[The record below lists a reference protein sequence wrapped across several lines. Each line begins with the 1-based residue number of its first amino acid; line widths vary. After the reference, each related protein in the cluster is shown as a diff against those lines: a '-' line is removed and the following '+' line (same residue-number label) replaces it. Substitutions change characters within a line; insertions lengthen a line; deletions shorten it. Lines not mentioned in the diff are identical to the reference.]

1 VERATGVLLVVTGV
15 LFLTGTIQTM
25 GYWLLEAFPALG
37 SWARRAYALAP
48 TRALEWG
55 MGETIFY
62 EIAALLLAAAV
73 IGLLGTALRQ
83 PVVVSFIAVGIIA
96 ATLFQ
101 PSPHTVEQIDFFAE
115 LGVTLLLFL
124 VGLKLDW
131 RLVRALGPVALA
143 TGLGQVGFTSGFGFL
158 ICLGSASTP

>member
-1 VERATGVLLVVTGV
+1 
-15 LFLTGTIQTM
+15 
-25 GYWLLEAFPALG
+25 
-37 SWARRAYALAP
+37 
-48 TRALEWG
+48 
-55 MGETIFY
+55 MGENIFY

-115 LGVTLLLFL
+115 LGVTLCCSSS
-124 VGLKLDW
+124 GSSSTGGWCARSGRW
-131 RLVRALGPVALA
+131 RWRRGWAR
-143 TGLGQVGFTSGFGFL
+143 
-158 ICLGSASTP
+158 SASPQSSAS

>member
-1 VERATGVLLVVTGV
+1 
-15 LFLTGTIQTM
+15 
-25 GYWLLEAFPALG
+25 
-37 SWARRAYALAP
+37 
-48 TRALEWG
+48 
-55 MGETIFY
+55 MGEAIFY

-115 LGVTLLLFL
+115 LGDDPHGGLL
-124 VGLKLDW
+124 
-131 RLVRALGPVALA
+131 VALKAHRFQGRVAITARDDQEGRILAEGGVDLVLYPFDDAAASAA
-143 TGLGQVGFTSGFGFL
+143 TQIGDLDDTRV
-158 ICLGSASTP
+158 ASEMAEAASH